1 MKTPQ
6 RNFVVEIKSGRRR
19 LTRPRNSIWGNT
31 DIKSLVLE
39 AEAAHLSGRPGQ
51 TRDPSPEKAPVDV
64 AHPMPEAGNADDA
77 DYDQQIAAQVFQEP
91 MSETRSGGS
100 SISDDAPKIYAR
112 SISVP
117 GKKRP
122 KRISEVAGQAQMESL
137 TAASKVHD
145 DNGDRDV
152 TFNELGALRDEN
164 IRLKRLLAARLCA
177 ENQRLVGML
186 GRFD

>member
-19 LTRPRNSIWGNT
+19 LTRPSNSIWGNT

-51 TRDPSPEKAPVDV
+51 TIDPSFEKAQVDLP
-64 AHPMPEAGNADDA
+64 HPMPEAGNANDA
-77 DYDQQIAAQVFQEP
+77 DRDQQIAAQVFQEP
-91 MSETRSGGS
+91 VSEPQSGGI
-100 SISDDAPKIYAR
+100 SISDDAPKKYAR

-145 DNGDRDV
+145 GNGDRDV
-152 TFNELGALRDEN
+152 TFNELAALIDEN
-164 IRLKRLLAARLCA
+164 LRLKRLLVVKLRA
-177 ENQRLVGML
+177 ENQHLIGML
-186 GRFD
+186 ERFS

>member
-51 TRDPSPEKAPVDV
+51 TIDPSLEKARVDV
-64 AHPMPEAGNADDA
+64 PHPMPEAGNADDA

-100 SISDDAPKIYAR
+100 SISDDALKYMRAQSLCQEKRDR
-112 SISVP
+112 SAFQRLP
-117 GKKRP
+117 GKR
-122 KRISEVAGQAQMESL
+122 RWNL
-137 TAASKVHD
+137 
-145 DNGDRDV
+145 
-152 TFNELGALRDEN
+152 
-164 IRLKRLLAARLCA
+164 
-177 ENQRLVGML
+177 
-186 GRFD
+186 

>member
-6 RNFVVEIKSGRRR
+6 RNFIVEIKSGRRR
-19 LTRPRNSIWGNT
+19 LTRPSNSIWGNT

-39 AEAAHLSGRPGQ
+39 AEAAHLSGRPRQ
-51 TRDPSPEKAPVDV
+51 TIDPSLEKAQVDV
-64 AHPMPEAGNADDA
+64 PHPMPEVGNANDA
-77 DYDQQIAAQVFQEP
+77 DYGQLIAAQVFQEP
-91 MSETRSGGS
+91 VGEPQSGRS
-100 SISDDAPKIYAR
+100 SISDDAPKKYAR

-122 KRISEVAGQAQMESL
+122 KRIPEIAGQAQMEPP
-137 TAASKVHD
+137 TAASKVRD
-145 DNGDRDV
+145 GNSDRDV
-152 TFNELGALRDEN
+152 TFNELAALMDEN
-164 IRLKRLLAARLCA
+164 IRLKRLLAAKLCA